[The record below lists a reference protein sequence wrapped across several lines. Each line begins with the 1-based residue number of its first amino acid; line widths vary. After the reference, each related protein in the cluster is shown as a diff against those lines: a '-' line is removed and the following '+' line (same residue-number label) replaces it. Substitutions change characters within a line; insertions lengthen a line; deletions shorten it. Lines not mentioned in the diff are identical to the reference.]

1 MGDRADPE
9 RGHKLALAKS
19 YPFMPPPRS
28 IIWCAAG
35 EFIFDAPPLDPLGG
49 SPVFRGPERA
59 PASDALAMVG
69 AHRSTPMSQRVPV
82 IAYGANRSPERL
94 AEKFDD
100 LVGPQ
105 SVVPMLKAELTGF
118 DVVYSAHIA
127 RYGAIPATLG
137 YRPGVTVE
145 VSVLYLDGPQL
156 ERLDASEAIG
166 VNYERRRF
174 DALDMTVDGLGALG
188 AADAYISLHGCFDP
202 GDGMA
207 LALSAVSAVGR
218 DLPAASAVEALN
230 MARQQLDRD
239 ILLDDFIARLGNDE
253 DYRAYASAHIAAHAI
268 GRPRSA

>member
-1 MGDRADPE
+1 MSDGPR
-9 RGHKLALAKS
+9 LA
-19 YPFMPPPRS
+19 PR
-28 IIWCAAG
+28 
-35 EFIFDAPPLDPLGG
+35 GG
-49 SPVFRGPERA
+49 SPVFRGAERA
-59 PASDALAMVG
+59 PAGDALAMVG
-69 AHRSTPMSQRVPV
+69 AHRSTPMAQRVPV
-82 IAYGANRSPERL
+82 IGYGANRSPERL
-94 AEKFDD
+94 AEKFED

-137 YRPGVTVE
+137 YRPGVKVE
-145 VSVLYLDGPQL
+145 VSVLYLDGPPL

-174 DALDMTVDGLGALG
+174 ERLEMTVDGLGAL
-188 AADAYISLHGCFDP
+188 ATADAYISLHGCFDP

-207 LALSAVSAVGR
+207 LALSAVPASGR
-218 DLPAASAVEALN
+218 DLPSASAVEALN

-253 DYRAYASAHIAAHAI
+253 DYRAYASAHIATHAI
-268 GRPRSA
+268 GRPR

>member
-1 MGDRADPE
+1 MGERADPA
-9 RGHKLALAKS
+9 RGHKLAMAKS

-69 AHRSTPMSQRVPV
+69 AHRSTPMSQRTPV
-82 IAYGANRSPERL
+82 IAYGANRSPERI

-105 SVVPMLKAELTGF
+105 SVVPMLKAELSGF
-118 DVVYSAHIA
+118 DVVFSAHISS
-127 RYGAIPATLG
+127 YGAIPATLG

-156 ERLDASEAIG
+156 ERLDASEAIN

-174 DALDMTVDGLGALG
+174 SDLSMQVDGLGDLPI
-188 AADAYISLHGCFDP
+188 ADAYISLHGCFDA
-202 GDGMA
+202 GDGRA
-207 LALSAVSAVGR
+207 LALSAVPAVGR
-218 DLPAASAVEALN
+218 VLPSASGVEALN

-253 DYRAYASAHIAAHAI
+253 DYRARASAHI
-268 GRPRSA
+268 G